1 MKRYLLFLKI
11 GLLVGLSLLIAFL
24 LLKELYFT
32 AVMCFIIL
40 LGTAFSLY
48 QDQRKMLQKM
58 EHLIANIHYGDMNLS
73 FPIPSTDGP
82 EANLTR
88 AMNEALSAFRTRLYN
103 VVVAEAETE
112 AWQKLIR
119 VLTHEIMNSIA
130 PIISLSETVTER
142 ATSNGLNERDYGI
155 MLQAM
160 QTIHRR
166 SKGLLDFCRELPEAD
181 PYSGSDTA
189 VVSGLLPF

>member
-1 MKRYLLFLKI
+1 
-11 GLLVGLSLLIAFL
+11 
-24 LLKELYFT
+24 
-32 AVMCFIIL
+32 
-40 LGTAFSLY
+40 
-48 QDQRKMLQKM
+48 MLQKM

-119 VLTHEIMNSIA
+119 VLTHEIMNR
-130 PIISLSETVTER
+130 PYHFLVGNGDGTCEFQRVER
-142 ATSNGLNERDYGI
+142 AGLQHYVASHANDTPSEQRVIG
-155 MLQAM
+155 
-160 QTIHRR
+160 
-166 SKGLLDFCRELPEAD
+166 FC
-181 PYSGSDTA
+181 
-189 VVSGLLPF
+189 

>member
-1 MKRYLLFLKI
+1 MKRYVLFLKI
-11 GLLVGLSLLIAFL
+11 GLLVGLSLSIAFL

-103 VVVAEAETE
+103 VEVAEAETE

-130 PIISLSETVTER
+130 PIISGDGTCEFQRVERAGLQYYVASHANDTPSEQGVIGFCRKLSETD
-142 ATSNGLNERDYGI
+142 S
-155 MLQAM
+155 
-160 QTIHRR
+160 
-166 SKGLLDFCRELPEAD
+166 
-181 PYSGSDTA
+181 YSGSDAA
-189 VVSGLLPF
+189 VVSGFLSF

>member
-73 FPIPSTDGP
+73 FPIPVADVLIVNHRVGAHQAGQVEGLGRGVHGHGNLLGLVGNGDGTC
-82 EANLTR
+82 EFQRVERAGLQHYVASHANDTPS
-88 AMNEALSAFRTRLYN
+88 E
-103 VVVAEAETE
+103 
-112 AWQKLIR
+112 QR
-119 VLTHEIMNSIA
+119 VIGFCRK
-130 PIISLSETVTER
+130 LSETD
-142 ATSNGLNERDYGI
+142 S
-155 MLQAM
+155 
-160 QTIHRR
+160 
-166 SKGLLDFCRELPEAD
+166 
-181 PYSGSDTA
+181 YSGSDAA
-189 VVSGLLPF
+189 VVSGFLSF

>member
-1 MKRYLLFLKI
+1 
-11 GLLVGLSLLIAFL
+11 
-24 LLKELYFT
+24 
-32 AVMCFIIL
+32 
-40 LGTAFSLY
+40 
-48 QDQRKMLQKM
+48 MLQRM

-73 FPIPSTDGP
+73 FPVPSTDGP

-103 VVVAEAETE
+103 MVVAEAETD

-160 QTIHRR
+160 QTCIRYHR
-166 SKGLLDFCRELPEAD
+166 
-181 PYSGSDTA
+181 YH
-189 VVSGLLPF
+189 PFVQRM